1 MDTAELMEVEPGEL
15 AEKLLRRR
23 VMLKDSLPGVIRNL
37 EAEEDS
43 LSPKVERMKN
53 AFDDANSK
61 VAAFKEERDLSLIHI

>member
-37 EAEEDS
+37 AVS
-43 LSPKVERMKN
+43 YTHLTLPTK
-53 AFDDANSK
+53 A
-61 VAAFKEERDLSLIHI
+61 